1 MSNRLYETRVLRRVS
16 QYVIAL
22 KTGVQQS
29 RISLIENE
37 LVTPREEEKKK
48 IAKAL
53 GVKVQDIFP
62 KEADDNNAK

>member
-16 QYVIAL
+16 QYVIGL
-22 KTGVQQS
+22 K
-29 RISLIENE
+29 
-37 LVTPREEEKKK
+37 EEKKK

-62 KEADDNNAK
+62 EEADDNNGR